1 MKINPED
8 IEVPLEKTVSF
19 QNGEAEV
26 SIASKYSGSEA
37 GLYKSYMSMCA
48 SDDKALVDTEGM
60 DKNKTWAACG
70 LQYDKMRAM
79 MNKYGEGGL
88 TEEQKKLPPAL
99 QKAILEKMK
108 KDGKMTEEESDAAI
122 KTLLCKDH
130 EKEPDPKGEKI
141 EVKEEK

>member
-19 QNGEAEV
+19 NNGEAEV

-37 GLYKSYMSMCA
+37 GLYKSYMSMCS
-48 SDDKALVDTEGM
+48 SDDKALANTEGM
-60 DKNKTWAACG
+60 DKNKTYATCG

-79 MNKYGEGGL
+79 MCEDSKGEL

-99 QKAILEKMK
+99 QKVILEKMQ
-108 KDGKMTEEESDAAI
+108 KDGKIDKEESEAAI
-122 KTLLCKDH
+122 KKLLSKDDK
-130 EKEPDPKGEKI
+130 KESEPKGEEI
-141 EVKEEK
+141 NVVEKK